1 MAEEPYIE
9 NERALCWKKCPPV
22 WKFGT
27 VTEIE

>member
-9 NERALCWKKCPPV
+9 KGHVLYWKNCPPV

-27 VTEIE
+27 VTEIG